1 MISVTVK
8 FIRFVKSCK
17 DKSQGSNIEQNLEQN
32 QENGMPQERSYVVEE
47 PPSII
52 NLVNQDGPTLPRNLN
67 TLVIN
72 VNSYKDVHEEEKK
85 GGNNIQ
91 MKAIW

>member
-8 FIRFVKSCK
+8 FIRFVKSCN
-17 DKSQGSNIEQNLEQN
+17 DKSQGPNIEQNLEQN

-52 NLVNQDGPTLPRNLN
+52 NLVNQEGPTLPRNLN
-67 TLVIN
+67 TLMMN
-72 VNSYKDVHEEEKK
+72 MPTFRNLLEEEKK
-85 GGNNIQ
+85 GGNDMHNN
-91 MKAIW
+91 AI